1 MLNWIQVSMRRSFPL
16 LAMLLVSC
24 APPETTELSGTNE
37 RESSPPTTARDAT
50 VPDTPQADGLTLR
63 EGRNPAIEDRADR
76 YWSKAYREVYRSPDE
91 LAAQDARE
99 RRNGEA
105 LPKLIRGN
113 PNRREIA
120 LTFDDGPHP
129 AFTAR
134 LLDLLKAE
142 GVPATF
148 FVVGKKAE
156 AAPGLVRRM
165 VAEGHEVGNHTF
177 SHVTL
182 TKIPV
187 LDVAAEYRAT
197 SDLIGRLIGKRP
209 AYCRPPGG
217 DYDPD
222 VIRAANAEGMT
233 TVLWTDDPG
242 DYANPAAD
250 VLLRRATDRLENGA
264 IILLHDGPAS
274 TLATL
279 PAFIAGARARGF
291 KFVSLHDLA
300 RT

>member
-1 MLNWIQVSMRRSFPL
+1 MRQLLPL
-16 LAMLLVSC
+16 LTATLVSC
-24 APPETTELSGTNE
+24 AGPKTNLPDVVRDE
-37 RESSPPTTARDAT
+37 PNAPTIARHL
-50 VPDTPQADGLTLR
+50 VGPDTPGADGLTLR
-63 EGRNPAIEDRADR
+63 EGRNPAIEDRADL
-76 YWSKAYREVYRSPDE
+76 YWSKAYREVYRSADE

-99 RRNGEA
+99 RRNGES

-129 AFTAR
+129 AFTVR

-142 GVPATF
+142 RVPATF

-156 AAPGLVRRM
+156 AAPALIRRM
-165 VAEGHEVGNHTF
+165 ADEGHEVGNHTF

-187 LDVAAEYRAT
+187 LDVAAEYRAN
-197 SDLIGRLIGKRP
+197 SDLIARLTGKRP

-222 VIRAANAEGMT
+222 VIRAAGAEGMT

-250 VLLRRATDRLENGA
+250 VLLRRATDKLENGA
-264 IILLHDGPAS
+264 IILLHDGPSS

-279 PAFIAGARARGF
+279 PAFIAGAQARGF
-291 KFVSLHDLA
+291 KFVSLHDLT
-300 RT
+300 RP

>member
-1 MLNWIQVSMRRSFPL
+1 MRRSLPL
-16 LAMLLVSC
+16 LAVVLVSC
-24 APPETTELSGTNE
+24 TIPAARE
-37 RESSPPTTARDAT
+37 RAGGEQEPTPSAFARNAT
-50 VPDTPQADGLTLR
+50 ISDTPQADGLTLR
-63 EGRNPAIEDRADR
+63 EGRNPAIEDRADL
-76 YWSKAYREVYRSPDE
+76 YWTKAYREVYRSADE

-99 RRNGEA
+99 RRDGEA

-113 PNRREIA
+113 PARREIA

-129 AFTAR
+129 AFTVR

-156 AAPGLVRRM
+156 AAPTLIRRM

-197 SDLIGRLIGKRP
+197 SDLIRRLTGKRP

-222 VIRAANAEGMT
+222 VIRAAGADGMT

-242 DYANPAAD
+242 DYANPTAD
-250 VLLRRATDRLENGA
+250 LLLRRATNKLENGA
-264 IILLHDGPAS
+264 VILLHDGPTS
-274 TLATL
+274 TLAML

-291 KFVSLHDLA
+291 RFVSLHDLT
-300 RT
+300 R